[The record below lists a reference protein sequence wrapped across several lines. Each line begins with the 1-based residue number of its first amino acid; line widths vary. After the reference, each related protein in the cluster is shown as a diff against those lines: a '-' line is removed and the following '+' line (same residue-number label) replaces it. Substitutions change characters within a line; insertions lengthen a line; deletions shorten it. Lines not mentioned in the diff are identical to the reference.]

1 MENRYSKLFQPTYIG
16 KLKIKN
22 KISMAPMGPIGF
34 ADDNGAFNQR
44 GQDYYVERAKGG
56 VGLIITGICSVDLE
70 VEDMTKPVIPCPT
83 INPLAFIY
91 AGTQMNERIH
101 AYGAKIIMQLTG
113 GLGRSAIPGFVGK
126 HIAPSK
132 QENRWEP
139 AIIHREMT
147 VEEIQEVINKFAI
160 AASVAKAAGFDG
172 VEVHA
177 VHEGY
182 LLDQFAISFFNKR
195 TDDYGGSLENRLR
208 FATEIV
214 KAIKG
219 VCGADYPVTLRYS
232 LKSFMKGLRQG
243 ALPGEKFAEV
253 GKDTAEGIAAA
264 KLLAAAGYD
273 ALNVDAGT
281 YDSWYW
287 NHPPMY
293 FKEGGMYREFGRI
306 LKHQV
311 SVPIILAGRMDDPD
325 MACAAIGDS
334 CDIVSYGRPLLSDPD
349 YPEKVRQG
357 RLDEIRPCLSCHEG
371 CLGRISH
378 GPLCCAVNP
387 EVGREKIYGIEPA
400 KQKKNVLVIGGG
412 LAGMEVA
419 RVCAIRGHNVTLCEK
434 SDKLGGNL
442 IPGSVPDFKI
452 NDKKLLAWY
461 ERQLELLQVMVKKNI
476 TMNKERIEIQG
487 DEIVVVATG
496 SQPIAGNF
504 GNEREMI
511 TASEALLGTKPVG
524 QKVLIIGGGLV
535 GCETGLWL
543 AQQGKDVTIVE
554 MAPDIAG
561 GPHGM
566 PFMNYDMLKDELTY
580 HQVEIYKSTQV
591 SSVEKDLITL
601 VTQDGEVK
609 LLADTVIIA
618 IGYRAENHLYKQIN
632 VDSKVPVYNIG
643 DSRHV
648 NNIMYAIWDAYE
660 IAREL

>member
-1 MENRYSKLFQPTYIG
+1 MANKYSKLFEPTNIG
-16 KLKIKN
+16 KLQIKN

-34 ADDNGAFNQR
+34 ADDNGAFNQK

-56 VGLIITGICSVDLE
+56 TGLIITGICSVDVETENLE
-70 VEDMTKPVIPCPT
+70 RPIIPCPT
-83 INPLAFIY
+83 INPIAFIY

-101 AYGAKIIMQLTG
+101 GYGAKTIIQLTAG
-113 GLGRSAIPGFVGK
+113 FGRAAFPGIVGR

-132 QENRWEP
+132 QENRWDP
-139 AIIHREMT
+139 SITHREMT
-147 VEEIQEVINKFAI
+147 LEEIETVIGKFAMSASI
-160 AASVAKAAGFDG
+160 AKRAGFDG
-172 VEVHA
+172 VEIHA

-195 TDDYGGSLENRLR
+195 TDAFGGSLENRLR
-208 FATEIV
+208 FSTEIV

-243 ALPGEKFAEV
+243 ALPGETFDEV
-253 GKDTAEGIAAA
+253 GKDIEEGIEAA
-264 KLLAAAGYD
+264 KILVAAGYD
-273 ALNVDAGT
+273 ALNVDAGS
-281 YDSWYW
+281 YDAWYW
-287 NHPPMY
+287 SHPPMY
-293 FKEGGMYREFGRI
+293 FKDGGMYREFGRV
-306 LKHQV
+306 LKKHV

-325 MACAAIGDS
+325 MACEAIGDA
-334 CDIVSYGRPLLSDPD
+334 CDIVSYGRPLLTDPY

-371 CLGRISH
+371 CLGRVSY

-387 EVGREKIYGIEPA
+387 EVGREKIYGIEAA
-400 KQKKNVLVIGGG
+400 KEKKSVLVIGGG

-419 RVCAIRGHNVTLCEK
+419 RVCALRGHYVTLCEK
-434 SDKLGGNL
+434 SNKLGGNL
-442 IPGSVPDFKI
+442 IPGSIPDFKI

-461 ERQLELLQVMVKKNI
+461 ERQLGLLQVMVKKNV
-476 TMNKERIEIQG
+476 TMNKAKIEIQG

-496 SQPIAGNF
+496 SQPIMADF
-504 GNEREMI
+504 GSNREVI
-511 TASEALLGTKPVG
+511 TASEALLGTKTLG
-524 QKVLIIGGGLV
+524 ERVLIIGGGLV

-554 MAPDIAG
+554 MKSDIAG
-561 GPHGM
+561 GPHGL
-566 PFMNYDMLKDELTY
+566 PFMNYDMLKDELAY
-580 HQVEIYKSTQV
+580 HKVRIYKNTRV
-591 SSVEKDLITL
+591 FGIEKDSITL
-601 VTQDGEVK
+601 ETRDGEVK
-609 LLADTVIIA
+609 LSADTIVIA
-618 IGYRAENHLYKQIN
+618 IGYKAEDLLYDEIK
-632 VDSKVPVYNIG
+632 VDSKVPVYNVG